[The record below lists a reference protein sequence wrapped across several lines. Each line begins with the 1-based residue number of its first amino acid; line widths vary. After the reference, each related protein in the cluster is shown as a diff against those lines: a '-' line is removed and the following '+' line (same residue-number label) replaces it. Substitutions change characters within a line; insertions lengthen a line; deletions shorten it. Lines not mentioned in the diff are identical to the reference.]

1 MGIAAPHDKSDG
13 MSKSEYTQSQFHEN
27 YPQGIE
33 NHFWHLARNHLI
45 ASTLSRSLPDPGRI
59 LEIGCGPGIVL
70 RHLRE
75 IGFDCW
81 GCELGAPP
89 LPEPLRPF
97 VFLEQDCFQ
106 LDPEFRRSIDVL
118 LLFDVLEHIEGD
130 IAFLRMLADGFTN
143 SRLLVMTVPARS
155 ELWSNY
161 DEHYGHY
168 RRYDRASLA
177 ETLEEG
183 GYTLLRSRYFF
194 HELYPPALIA
204 AKLRGQR
211 TTKLQSPTRLSL
223 HRIVARASRL
233 CTAVLPPGLPGMSLI
248 AVARAKRDN

>member
-106 LDPEFRRSIDVL
+106 LDPEFPNAWNDIGAYLIELGQPDNALFFLKRATRMKSHPSRCFPHYNLHRAYLALGDRARAIAEVQSALEADPEFSPAQDALMVL
-118 LLFDVLEHIEGD
+118 LFPGREERQSLPDGILAGTPVL
-130 IAFLRMLADGFTN
+130 AF
-143 SRLLVMTVPARS
+143 PPRS
-155 ELWSNY
+155 
-161 DEHYGHY
+161 
-168 RRYDRASLA
+168 
-177 ETLEEG
+177 
-183 GYTLLRSRYFF
+183 
-194 HELYPPALIA
+194 
-204 AKLRGQR
+204 
-211 TTKLQSPTRLSL
+211 
-223 HRIVARASRL
+223 
-233 CTAVLPPGLPGMSLI
+233 
-248 AVARAKRDN
+248 